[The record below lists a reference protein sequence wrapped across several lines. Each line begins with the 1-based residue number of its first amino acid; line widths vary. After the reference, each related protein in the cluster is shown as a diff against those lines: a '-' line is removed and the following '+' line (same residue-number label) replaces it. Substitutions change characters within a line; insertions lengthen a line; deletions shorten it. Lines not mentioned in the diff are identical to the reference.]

1 MGCCGCADEENDPE
15 PPQKGTNQQRS
26 CTDVLWLAFF
36 ILFWLVMI
44 LIAAFALVYGNPL
57 RLRNGYDSYGNT
69 CGVKKNEKI
78 GDIALSGLDTSD
90 KPYLFYLDV
99 KNLKQSL
106 QICVKQCPDR
116 NINTLQD
123 LKSFWNRTGS
133 SLCTYDFDLQ
143 SELSDVRLK
152 IAESLTADSLTYPL
166 GPCPPL
172 PVYNSISVLH
182 RCVPRPVKELT
193 TQVIGGIYSFLN
205 EWDTVEQVLS
215 DLYDTWDVILALCG
229 LALVLALFLV
239 AVLHFVASI
248 VAYVFMIAVSIACVV
263 GTGILWYTY
272 AGIKW
277 SLDNTPDNELL
288 DKSIHNERAI
298 LIYSILA
305 TIFTIILLLIVWA
318 LRKRIGFLAQ
328 LFKESSE
335 CLIDMPYL
343 FIQPFVT
350 FLALLAFFA
359 FWVSVIVCL
368 ATATYPGS
376 KSLTPMFGKPEIQ
389 AAVTSPP
396 LPTSADNLSPRM
408 GNVSV
413 RQLKTL
419 KFVEFIDAT
428 WVRYMWWVY
437 LIGLIWTSEFILA
450 CQQMV
455 IAGAVAIWY
464 FDGGKKN
471 IGSPVLTSITNLV
484 SYHLGSMALGSVL
497 ITILKIPRLILTY
510 IYAKLK
516 NNEETSECAKCGLK
530 CCICCFYCLEKCV
543 RFMNHNAYTVIAM
556 QGINFCSAARR
567 AFSVLVSNALQL
579 ATLNSVGDFILFL
592 GKCFVTAVTGS
603 IGLLLLKRDENLKFY
618 AIPVL
623 VIVIF
628 SFFIA
633 HCVLSIYEVVIDTLF
648 LCMCEDHNMNGDT
661 GNWKKSTVVE
671 LQQQAIAQ
679 RNERSAADGDV
690 GHDETDEHTQN
701 TIDEDGGQPAEL
713 TPINES

>member
-1 MGCCGCADEENDPE
+1 MGCCGCAEDENEQE
-15 PPQKGTNQQRS
+15 PPTKGTNQQRS
-26 CTDVLWLAFF
+26 CTDVIWLALF
-36 ILFWLVMI
+36 IVFWLFMI
-44 LIAAFALVYGNPL
+44 LIAAFALVYGNPT

-69 CGVKKNEKI
+69 CGIKNNEKI
-78 GDIALSGLDTSD
+78 GDIALSGLDTSE

-99 KNLKQSL
+99 KNLRHSL

-123 LKSFWNRTGS
+123 LKSFMNRTGS
-133 SLCTYDFDLQ
+133 SLCTYDFDIFKLDD
-143 SELSDVRLK
+143 EKLR
-152 IAESLTADSLTYPL
+152 IAESTDSFTSSL

-172 PVYNSISVLH
+172 PVYYSGSVLH
-182 RCVPRPVKELT
+182 RCVPKPVKELAA
-193 TQVIGGIYSFLN
+193 QVVGGIYSFLN
-205 EWDTVEQVLS
+205 SWDTIEQVLS
-215 DLYDTWDVILALCG
+215 DLFDTWEVILALCG

-239 AVLHFVASI
+239 AILHFVASMVSYI
-248 VAYVFMIAVSIACVV
+248 IMIAVSIACVV
-263 GTGILWYTY
+263 ATGILWYAY
-272 AGIKW
+272 ASVKW
-277 SLDNTPDNELL
+277 SLDSTDPMEHLE
-288 DKSIHNERAI
+288 KSIHNERAI
-298 LIYSILA
+298 LVYAILA
-305 TIFTIILLLIVWA
+305 TIFTVIILLVVWA

-328 LFKESSE
+328 LFRESSE

-343 FIQPFVT
+343 FVQPFVT

-359 FWVSVIVCL
+359 FWISIIVCL

-376 KSLTPMFGKPEIQ
+376 RSLAPLFEPPEAE
-389 AAVTSPP
+389 AAGVTNSPYP
-396 LPTSADNLSPRM
+396 GNTVSTRI

-413 RQLKTL
+413 RQLRAH

-464 FDGGKKN
+464 FDGGRKSV
-471 IGSPVLTSITNLV
+471 GSPVLTSITNLV
-484 SYHLGSMALGSVL
+484 SYHLGSMALGSLL
-497 ITILKIPRLILTY
+497 ITILKVPRLILTY

-516 NNEETSECAKCGLK
+516 NNEESECAKCGLK

-567 AFSVLVSNALQL
+567 AFGVLVSNALQL
-579 ATLNSVGDFILFL
+579 ATINSVGDFILFL
-592 GKCFVTAVTGS
+592 GKCFVTAVTAS
-603 IGLLLLKRDENLKFY
+603 IGLLLLKRDPDLKFY
-618 AIPVL
+618 AVPVL
-623 VIVIF
+623 VIAIF
-628 SFFIA
+628 SYFIA
-633 HCVLSIYEVVIDTLF
+633 HCVLSLYEVVIDTLF
-648 LCMCEDHNMNGDT
+648 LCMCEDHSMNGDA

-679 RNERSAADGDV
+679 RGDGN
-690 GHDETDEHTQN
+690 GGQDEVDEHTQN
-701 TIDEDGGQPAEL
+701 TVDEDIHQPAEL
-713 TPINES
+713 TPINEQ

>member
-1 MGCCGCADEENDPE
+1 MGCCGCGDEEVEQE

-26 CTDVLWLAFF
+26 CTDVIWLALF
-36 ILFWLVMI
+36 IIFWLFMI
-44 LIAAFALVYGNPL
+44 LIAAFALVYGNPI

-69 CGVKKNEKI
+69 CGVQKNDKI
-78 GDIALSGLDTSD
+78 GDIALSGRDTSD

-99 KNLKQSL
+99 QNLKQSL

-116 NINTLQD
+116 HISSLVE
-123 LKSFWNRTGS
+123 LKGFVNRTGS
-133 SLCTYDFDLQ
+133 SLCSYDFDILAM
-143 SELSDVRLK
+143 DDDKLK
-152 IAESLTADSLTYPL
+152 IAESSLTSSI

-172 PVYNSISVLH
+172 PVYNSAAVLH
-182 RCVPRPVKELT
+182 RCIPKPVKELAS
-193 TQVIGGIYSFLN
+193 QVIGGIYGFLN
-205 EWDTVEQVLS
+205 SWDTVEQVLS
-215 DLYDTWDVILALCG
+215 DLYDTWEVILALCG

-239 AVLHFVASI
+239 AVLHFVASL
-248 VAYVFMIAVSIACVV
+248 VAYIFMIAVSIACLV

-277 SLDNTPDNELL
+277 NLDVTPVEALL
-288 DKSIHNERAI
+288 EKSIQNERAI
-298 LIYSILA
+298 LVYAILA
-305 TIFTIILLLIVWA
+305 TIFTLIILLLVWA
-318 LRKRIGFLAQ
+318 LRSRIGFLAQ
-328 LFKESSE
+328 LFRESSE

-343 FIQPFVT
+343 LVQPFVT
-350 FLALLAFFA
+350 FIALLIFFS
-359 FWVSVIVCL
+359 FWLMVIACL

-376 KSLTPMFGKPEIQ
+376 KSLTPLFGK
-389 AAVTSPP
+389 ADLSSTVTNAPYA
-396 LPTSADNLSPRM
+396 LPGDIASTRI
-408 GNVSV
+408 GNVSA
-413 RQLKTL
+413 RQLTH

-437 LIGLIWTSEFILA
+437 VIGLIWTSEFILA

-464 FDGGKKN
+464 FDGGKKSV
-471 IGSPVLTSITNLV
+471 GSPVLTSISNLV
-484 SYHLGSMALGSVL
+484 SYHLGSIALGSLL

-510 IYAKLK
+510 IYAKMK
-516 NNEETSECAKCGLK
+516 NREDTSECAKCGLK

-567 AFSVLVSNALQL
+567 AFGVLVSNALQL
-579 ATLNSVGDFILFL
+579 ATLNSIGDFILFL

-603 IGLLLLKRDENLKFY
+603 LGLLLLKRDENLKFY

-623 VIVIF
+623 VIAIF

-633 HCVLSIYEVVIDTLF
+633 HCVLSLYEVVIDTLF
-648 LCMCEDHNMNGDT
+648 LCMCEDHNMNGDA

-671 LQQQAIAQ
+671 LHRQAIAQ
-679 RNERSAADGDV
+679 RSERAAIDGDA
-690 GHDETDEHTQN
+690 GHDETDQHTEHTV
-701 TIDEDGGQPAEL
+701 DEESSQPAEL
-713 TPINES
+713 TPINET

>member
-1 MGCCGCADEENDPE
+1 MACCGCAEEENEHE
-15 PPQKGTNQQRS
+15 PPQKGTNQDRS
-26 CTDVLWLAFF
+26 CTDVLWLALF
-36 ILFWLVMI
+36 ILFWLFMI
-44 LIAAFALVYGNPL
+44 LIAAFAFVYGNPV

-69 CGVKKNEKI
+69 CGVKNNMKI
-78 GDIALSGLDTSD
+78 GDIAFSGLDTSD

-99 KNLKQSL
+99 KNLRQSL

-116 NINTLQD
+116 NINTLKD
-123 LKSFWNRTGS
+123 LKSFMNRTGS
-133 SLCTYDFDLQ
+133 SLCTYEFDL
-143 SELSDVRLK
+143 SK
-152 IAESLTADSLTYPL
+152 LTDDNLGVADSTGSYSSSV

-172 PVYNSISVLH
+172 PVYYSGAVLH
-182 RCVPRPVKELT
+182 RCIPKPVKEVAS
-193 TQVIGGIYSFLN
+193 QVIGGMYSFLN
-205 EWDTVEQVLS
+205 SWDTVEQVLS
-215 DLYDTWDVILALCG
+215 DLYDTWEVILALCG
-229 LALVLALFLV
+229 LALVLALFVV
-239 AVLHFVASI
+239 AVLHFVASLVSYI
-248 VAYVFMIAVSIACVV
+248 IMIAVSVACVV

-272 AGIKW
+272 GSIKW
-277 SLDNTPDNELL
+277 TLDHTPENELL

-298 LIYSILA
+298 FWYAILA
-305 TIFTIILLLIVWA
+305 TVFTVIILLLVWA
-318 LRKRIGFLAQ
+318 MRKRIGFLSQ

-350 FLALLAFFA
+350 FIALLAFFA
-359 FWVSVIVCL
+359 FWIAVVVCL

-376 KSLTPMFGKPEIQ
+376 KSLTPLFDKSKFQ
-389 AAVTSPP
+389 AGVTSSPY
-396 LPTSADNLSPRM
+396 SAANDNLSPS

-413 RQLKTL
+413 RPLTL

-437 LIGLIWTSEFILA
+437 LIALIWISEFILA

-464 FDGGKKN
+464 FDGGRKN

-484 SYHLGSMALGSVL
+484 SYHLGSMALGSLL
-497 ITILKIPRLILTY
+497 ITILKVPRLILTY
-510 IYAKLK
+510 IYAKMK
-516 NNEETSECAKCGLK
+516 KSEETSECAKCGLK

-567 AFSVLVSNALQL
+567 AFGVLVSNALQL

-618 AIPVL
+618 AVPVL
-623 VIVIF
+623 VIAIF
-628 SFFIA
+628 SFFIS
-633 HCVLSIYEVVIDTLF
+633 HCVLSLYEVVIDTLF
-648 LCMCEDHNMNGDT
+648 LCMCEDHNMNGDA

-671 LQQQAIAQ
+671 LQQQAYAQ
-679 RNERSAADGDV
+679 QSLRAAADGDA
-690 GHDETDEHTQN
+690 GHDEIDEHTQD
-701 TIDEDGGQPAEL
+701 TIDEQTTQPAEL
-713 TPINES
+713 TPIREQ